1 MAIALIV
8 RIACSDIMGADHI
21 VQELNAFNN
30 GLGIAYLHLLIK
42 YFEFG
47 LLRGPY
53 KDGYREKG
61 RGKLRSALDLCINS
75 RMVGL
80 NVDLDEG
87 TIGTVRPLKP
97 TKTQGQGRRG
107 SVNGYEAPKGAGTD
121 GTVRLD
127 GQTRPVHIESWL
139 PRSKH
144 GVIRTRLQAMKRH
157 LFLGIRSLWT
167 IDFLLALERYVA
179 STTLGNP
186 YGTKHAV
193 ETFVHSNRI
202 MLLPGTSLEFPCPTL
217 LTEAVIT
224 ISVGSTVWQGLV
236 GGYHIFALGALCVG
250 WEVEAWEVDLMDQP
264 WKADSLLDMWGKRWH
279 QLFRVS
285 LVSSFTR
292 YGKDF
297 DNPASVPLD
306 CQLYTVPVRPRTKL
320 PGYHRHGLYPIC
332 SLPLA
337 W

>member
-1 MAIALIV
+1 VLA
-8 RIACSDIMGADHI
+8 ADLV

-61 RGKLRSALDLCINS
+61 RGKFRSAMDLCINS

-97 TKTQGQGRRG
+97 IKGRRG
-107 SVNGYEAPKGAGTD
+107 SVNGYEEKRDTGTD
-121 GTVRLD
+121 GAVKVD
-127 GQTRPVHIESWL
+127 GETRSVHVESWL
-139 PRSKH
+139 PRPD
-144 GVIRTRLQAMKRH
+144 GVTRTRSQAMKRH
-157 LFLGIRSLWT
+157 LFLGLQSLWI
-167 IDFLLALERYVA
+167 IDFLLTLERYVA

-193 ETFVHSNRI
+193 KTFVNSNQI
-202 MLLPGTSLEFPCPTL
+202 MLLPGTSLEIPCPTL
-217 LTEAVIT
+217 LTETIIT
-224 ISVGSTVWQGLV
+224 ISVGTTVWQGLV
-236 GGYHIFALGALCVG
+236 GGYHLFALGALCVG

-264 WKADSLLDMWGKRWH
+264 WKADSLLDMWGRRWH
-279 QLFRVS
+279 QLFRVG
-285 LVSSFTR
+285 LVFFPCT
-292 YGKDF
+292 
-297 DNPASVPLD
+297 
-306 CQLYTVPVRPRTKL
+306 
-320 PGYHRHGLYPIC
+320 
-332 SLPLA
+332 
-337 W
+337 